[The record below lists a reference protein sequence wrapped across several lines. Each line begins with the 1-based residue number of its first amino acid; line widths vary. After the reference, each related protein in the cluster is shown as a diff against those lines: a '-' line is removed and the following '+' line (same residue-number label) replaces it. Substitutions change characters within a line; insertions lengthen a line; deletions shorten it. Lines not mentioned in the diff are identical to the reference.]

1 MVSFKTKSGVTIS
14 VPGNLKDPRVELAI
28 RDLDMSDLKTQFDEA
43 MKKMRP
49 NKNNVP
55 LKLKK
60 RGGVIRKA
68 KVGMQ
73 MKGTS
78 RIIKKRK

>member
-14 VPGNLKDPRVELAI
+14 VPGSIKDPKVELAI
-28 RDLDMSDLKTQFDEA
+28 KDISMNDIKAELEKALKEA
-43 MKKMRP
+43 MP
-49 NKNNVP
+49 NRMSR
-55 LKLKK
+55 LGKK
-60 RGGVIRKA
+60 RGGIIKKA

-78 RIIKKRK
+78 KIIKRKK

>member
-14 VPGNLKDPRVELAI
+14 VPGSIKDPRVELAI
-28 RDLDMSDLKTQFDEA
+28 KDISMNDIKAELEKALKEA
-43 MKKMRP
+43 MPNRMSKLGKKS
-49 NKNNVP
+49 
-55 LKLKK
+55 
-60 RGGVIRKA
+60 GGIIKKA

-78 RIIKKRK
+78 KIIKRKK

>member
-1 MVSFKTKSGVTIS
+1 MVEFKTRSGVIIS
-14 VPGNLKDPRVELAI
+14 VPGSLRDPRVEQAI
-28 RDLDMSDLKTQFDEA
+28 RDLDMNDLKTQFDEA
-43 MKKMRP
+43 MKKMMP
-49 NKNNVP
+49 NRNPKP

-68 KVGMQ
+68 KVGMR

-78 RIIKKRK
+78 KIIKKR

>member
-1 MVSFKTKSGVTIS
+1 MVNFKTRSGVTIS
-14 VPGNLKDPRVELAI
+14 VPGSLKDPKVEQAI
-28 RDLDMSDLKTQFDEA
+28 RDLDMNDLKTQFDEA
-43 MKKMRP
+43 MKKMMP
-49 NKNNVP
+49 NRNPKS